1 MRGRSPAL
9 SGNRAPYTQ
18 GRMSFPSPPE
28 LLGGIMVRR
37 LERPIAIPATPV
49 MAKSTL
55 IIVFIGN
62 TPNSW
67 PSGFRSGTK
76 PARPSASRAT
86 PITIETAFMGDSLR
100 ECRGSCLDPS
110 RCRGSAMSAAAWSI
124 EVPVMSY
131 SDRIE
136 LGHGQQI
143 PILHHHQGR
152 AALAQP
158 LDAARDRRSE

>member
-37 LERPIAIPATPV
+37 LDKPMAIPATPV
-49 MAKSTL
+49 MAKSKL

-86 PITIETAFMGDSLR
+86 PITTETAFMGGSLR
-100 ECRGSCLDPS
+100 DMSGILFGPLAVQGFLHIGGCMEYRG
-110 RCRGSAMSAAAWSI
+110 
-124 EVPVMSY
+124 
-131 SDRIE
+131 
-136 LGHGQQI
+136 
-143 PILHHHQGR
+143 
-152 AALAQP
+152 
-158 LDAARDRRSE
+158 